1 MAKKNPGA
9 HEARLAARQ
18 QAQQQIKAQER
29 RTTIY
34 IVVGA
39 VVALTLFGGLVWF
52 IIQQGKVPTMDEL
65 VEDAALPAGGDATGG
80 ILIGQDLRAGGDVPD
95 DAIRVDVYQD
105 FMCPYCGVFEMTN
118 GEDLEELAAAGD
130 IALYVHPLAL
140 LNRYS
145 QGTDFSTRSANA
157 LATIA
162 DGSPEHVLEF
172 TRLMYMNQPE
182 QNSQGLS
189 DEEMASIA
197 VQAGVP
203 QDVANTIK
211 DGKFKAWALAA
222 TEQSSKD
229 QVRGTPSVMIN
240 GTLIEQTE
248 VPYMEPGVLRAYI
261 ESQ

>member
-1 MAKKNPGA
+1 MAKKNSA
-9 HEARLAARQ
+9 ATDARLAARQ
-18 QAQQQIKAQER
+18 QAQQHIKAQER
-29 RTTIY
+29 RTTIF

-39 VVALTLFGGLVWF
+39 IVALTLFGGVVWF
-52 IIQQGKVPTMDEL
+52 IIQQTKVPALDEMT
-65 VEDAALPAGGDATGG
+65 LPAGGDLTGG

-105 FMCPYCGVFEMTN
+105 FMCPYCGAFEMTN

-162 DGSPEHVLEF
+162 DGSPEHVLDF

-189 DEEMASIA
+189 DDDMASIA

-203 QDVANTIK
+203 EDVANTIK

-229 QVRGTPSVMIN
+229 QVRGTPSLMID
-240 GTLIEQTE
+240 GELVEQQE
-248 VPYMEPGVLRAYI
+248 LPYMQPGVLRTYI